1 MKKQIALIC
10 LGCLVLLQFHQTG
23 CTSEPNQLSEQEQL
37 QGFKLLFNGK
47 DLSGWQHSGNWKVED
62 GIISRAGKGGSL
74 VYETEHVPDNF
85 ELKFEWKVGE
95 GSNSGVYYR
104 PGQYEYQILDN
115 NKHVDGKN
123 PRTSAASIYFC
134 LPPSHDATR
143 PVGDWNTGRIV
154 CQRTVIQHWLNGEKV
169 IDLDYTDPRYAWHVE
184 LLANRGG
191 DLADRGAKLSLQD
204 HGDPVWYR
212 GIKMRSISDS
222 EKLKRSDVKPAEVS
236 DTVMAAEQRKL
247 QQIME
252 KRARQQQKK
261 K

>member
-10 LGCLVLLQFHQTG
+10 LGYLVLLQFHQTG

-154 CQRTVIQHWLNGEKV
+154 CQGTVIQHWLNGEKV

-222 EKLKRSDVKPAEVS
+222 EKLKRSDVKPAELS